1 MSQSGGRSTS
11 EVRLPSGV
19 HDAAAFLIT
28 RMLAMNDEGRSDEY
42 ILLAIM
48 AELSGWFALT
58 PPGRTANPG
67 TRRGHPIRGDSLK

>member
-28 RMLAMNDEGRSDEY
+28 HMFAMNDEGRSDEY

-48 AELSGWFALT
+48 AELSAWLALT
-58 PPGRTANPG
+58 PPVAPPIPEPVVD
-67 TRRGHPIRGDSLK
+67 TRFVGNA

>member
-28 RMLAMNDEGRSDEY
+28 HMLAMNDEGRSDEY

-48 AELSGWFALT
+48 AELSGWFALS
-58 PPGRTANPG
+58 PPVAPPIPEPVVD
-67 TRRGHPIRGDSLK
+67 TRFVGIA